1 MMKIVDERG
10 REGEE
15 DRERR
20 CERKR
25 ERESEIVE
33 EGGKERSEMHSN
45 VFERGE

>member
-1 MMKIVDERG
+1 MREGGKAWKIGRGDARG
-10 REGEE
+10 RE
-15 DRERR
+15 
-20 CERKR
+20 R